1 MPNTTPIKPTPSER
15 RKAATLM
22 MARSRQAFT
31 DVCSGCSHKERHTR
45 EIVLPVSLDPTDPWQ
60 RILCNRAQAN
70 PLGSCVLLSVHIRSS
85 HNQAESLHRRIS
97 DREVRDDGLQRASR
111 AAMLEF

>member
-31 DVCSGCSHKERHTR
+31 DVCSGCRHKERHTR
-45 EIVLPVSLDPTDPWQ
+45 EIVLPVSLDPTDPWK
-60 RILCNRAQAN
+60 RIPVQSSAGQPPRELRPVVPSHPQLAQSNRVAA
-70 PLGSCVLLSVHIRSS
+70 
-85 HNQAESLHRRIS
+85 SL
-97 DREVRDDGLQRASR
+97 DQ
-111 AAMLEF
+111 